1 MNLFILDYELDKN
14 AEYHID
20 KHVTKMQLEAA
31 QMLATTVWIDK
42 LLGYVPRK
50 LDSEELGVIKA
61 EMAVLPPI
69 DERQFLRYKAAHINH
84 PCTIWM
90 RESYDNFEWSQI
102 YVNALNEEAQYRG
115 YKPHASCVEV
125 NRMPAPTRLL
135 NKGLTPFAQAMPDDY
150 KQKDPVEAYRL
161 YYQMDKSEIASWKVR
176 GAPDWWENV

>member
-1 MNLFILDYELDKN
+1 MNLFILDYDLDKN

-20 KHVTKMQLEAA
+20 KHVSKMQLEAA
-31 QMLATTVWIDK
+31 QMLATTIWIDK

-61 EMAVLPPI
+61 EMATLPDI

-90 RESYDNFEWSQI
+90 RESYDNFEWTQV

-125 NRMPAPTRLL
+125 NRMPLPTRLPR
-135 NKGLTPFAQAMPDDY
+135 KGLTKFAQAMPDDY
-150 KQKDPVEAYRL
+150 KSVDAVEAYRL
-161 YYQMDKSEIASWKVR
+161 YYMMDKADIASWKR
-176 GAPDWWENV
+176 RDKPSWWEI